1 MSEPMQPEQDPSASG
16 TPEGH
21 EPEPASAE
29 VVPVAP
35 VAQPATLPAA
45 LPTTSSNAV
54 IALVLAIAS
63 WLVCP
68 LALAIVALVFANKA
82 DHEVA
87 ASGGRITA
95 GGLGTAAKIVAWVNI
110 GVSIAVGVILVLITL
125 IALVA
130 GGLEGM

>member
-1 MSEPMQPEQDPSASG
+1 M
-16 TPEGH
+16 
-21 EPEPASAE
+21 
-29 VVPVAP
+29 
-35 VAQPATLPAA
+35 
-45 LPTTSSNAV
+45 
-54 IALVLAIAS
+54 
-63 WLVCP
+63 
-68 LALAIVALVFANKA
+68 ALVFANKA

>member
-35 VAQPATLPAA
+35 VAQPAT